1 MGMDVTVENLEG
13 LNRKITL
20 ALPWEGIRAAVDKK
34 LSQTQRKAKVQGF
47 RPGKAPLKMVD
58 AMYGTDIRNEVLNDA
73 VVKAF
78 YEVVEA
84 QKLRVAGLPRFNEV
98 ENQDDENTFKIDA
111 QFEVFP
117 EVKVGDLSAQE
128 IEKAS
133 TEVSDAEVDKTI
145 EILRGQR
152 TRYNHVERAAQKED
166 RVIIDFAGKIDGEA
180 FDGGSAENYPFVLGQ
195 GQMLPE
201 FEAGV
206 EGLKEGESKD
216 VEVSFPEDYHGKE
229 VAGKTATFTI
239 TLRNV
244 SAATLPE
251 VDEEFAKQLGIVDG
265 DVAKM
270 RDEVKKNVSR
280 EVNRR
285 VAEKNKAAV
294 MDALLA
300 VTEFDVPA
308 ALVQEETGRMMQDAR
323 QNFINQGF
331 DAKQLP
337 ELPADMFTEQ
347 ATRRVKLGLIL
358 AQLVEEQQ
366 LQPTNDDIRDIVAE
380 FAESYEDPAEV
391 IEWYMGDAERQQGP
405 AALATEAKVV
415 EFVLGKAKVTDKAL
429 SFDEVMGNT
438 AA

>member
-58 AMYGTDIRNEVLNDA
+58 AMYGADIRNEVLNDA

-128 IEKAS
+128 VEKAT

-415 EFVLGKAKVTDKAL
+415 EFVLAKAKVTDKAL

>member
-1 MGMDVTVENLEG
+1 MDVTVENLEG

-166 RVIIDFAGKIDGEA
+166 RVIIDFAGKMDGEA

-229 VAGKTATFTI
+229 VAGKTAVFTI

-251 VDEEFAKQLGIVDG
+251 VDEEFAKQLGIIDG

>member
-58 AMYGTDIRNEVLNDA
+58 AMYGADIRNEVLNDA

-229 VAGKTATFTI
+229 VAGKTAVFTI

-380 FAESYEDPAEV
+380 FAESYEDPAEG
-391 IEWYMGDAERQQGP
+391 IEWYMGDAERQHGP
-405 AALATEAKVV
+405 GALATEAKVV

>member
-1 MGMDVTVENLEG
+1 MDVTVENLEG

-128 IEKAS
+128 VEKAT

-229 VAGKTATFTI
+229 VAGKTAVFTI

-415 EFVLGKAKVTDKAL
+415 EFVLAKAKVTDKAL

>member
-1 MGMDVTVENLEG
+1 MDVTVENLEG

-58 AMYGTDIRNEVLNDA
+58 AMYGADIRNEVLNDA

-229 VAGKTATFTI
+229 VAGKTAVFTI

-244 SAATLPE
+244 SSATLPE

>member
-1 MGMDVTVENLEG
+1 MDVTVENLEG

-58 AMYGTDIRNEVLNDA
+58 AMYGTDIRNEVLNVA

-128 IEKAS
+128 VEKAT

-229 VAGKTATFTI
+229 VAGKTAVFTI

-415 EFVLGKAKVTDKAL
+415 EFVLAKAKVTDKAL

>member
-1 MGMDVTVENLEG
+1 MDVTVENLEG

-58 AMYGTDIRNEVLNDA
+58 AMYGADIRNEVLNDA

-201 FEAGV
+201 FEASV

-229 VAGKTATFTI
+229 VAGKTAVFTI

-251 VDEEFAKQLGIVDG
+251 VDEEFAKQLGIIDG

>member
-1 MGMDVTVENLEG
+1 MDVTVENLEG

-58 AMYGTDIRNEVLNDA
+58 AMYGADIRNEVLNDA

-128 IEKAS
+128 VEKAS

-251 VDEEFAKQLGIVDG
+251 VDEEFAKQLGIIDG

>member
-58 AMYGTDIRNEVLNDA
+58 AMYGADIRNEVLNDA

-216 VEVSFPEDYHGKE
+216 VEVSFPEDYHDKE
-229 VAGKTATFTI
+229 VAGKTAVFTI

>member
-1 MGMDVTVENLEG
+1 MDVTVENLEG

-58 AMYGTDIRNEVLNDA
+58 AMYGADIRNEVLNDA

-128 IEKAS
+128 VEKAT

-415 EFVLGKAKVTDKAL
+415 EFVLAKAKVTDKAL